1 VKKKGSK
8 SVVWN
13 YFGLLANENGVVL
26 QEREDEP
33 VCRTCKKSVRAK
45 SGNTSNLLAHLRDH
59 HADLYSEAAKGV
71 HSLGRGE
78 SSKQPSLRETLERS
92 MQYSSHSS
100 EAITLNRAVA
110 YFLTKDMQPVYTV
123 EKSGFKLL
131 VSKLNP
137 RYNLP
142 SRKHFTEV
150 EIPKL
155 YVEVRDTVV
164 KPKLAEVEFFSAT
177 TDLWTS

>member
-1 VKKKGSK
+1 MKMELFFKKGRMSPCVGHVK
-8 SVVWN
+8 R
-13 YFGLLANENGVVL
+13 ENA
-26 QEREDEP
+26 Q
-33 VCRTCKKSVRAK
+33 
-45 SGNTSNLLAHLRDH
+45 
-59 HADLYSEAAKGV
+59 
-71 HSLGRGE
+71 SLE
-78 SSKQPSLRETLERS
+78 IPQIFSLI
-92 MQYSSHSS
+92 YG
-100 EAITLNRAVA
+100 
-110 YFLTKDMQPVYTV
+110 YTV